1 MKIRIKIDTTLYV
14 NVFLGCAS
22 NCDLKTCDDLDSDE
36 ECFPDEK
43 FSGCV
48 CNDGFVLQNGACV
61 AEARCRK
68 F

>member
-1 MKIRIKIDTTLYV
+1 MFF
-14 NVFLGCAS
+14 FLGCAS
-22 NCDLKTCDDLDSDE
+22 NCDLKTCEDLDSDE
-36 ECFPDEK
+36 ECFADEK